1 MRMSSIAVA
10 LLAVAPAVALAG
22 DAGSQSWNVDEH
34 GVVLGGY
41 DVVAYHTQG
50 QPVQGGSE
58 LAARH
63 EGGTFYFSNR
73 ENLAAFEKEP
83 DRYAPRFGGF
93 CAFGVAVNKAKVP
106 VDPATFKI
114 QNGELLLFFNDMY
127 EGKKVNTRPM
137 WEENADKLYQDAI
150 AAWPTLK

>member
-1 MRMSSIAVA
+1 M
-10 LLAVAPAVALAG
+10 
-22 DAGSQSWNVDEH
+22 
-34 GVVLGGY
+34 
-41 DVVAYHTQG
+41 AYHTQG
-50 QPVQGGSE
+50 QPAQGGSD

-63 EGGTFYFSNR
+63 DGGTFYFSSP

-93 CAFGVAVNKAKVP
+93 CAFGVAVKKAKVP

-114 QNGELLLFFNDMY
+114 QNGELLLFFNDMF

-137 WEENADKLYQDAI
+137 WEANADKLYQDAI
-150 AAWPTLK
+150 ATWPTLK